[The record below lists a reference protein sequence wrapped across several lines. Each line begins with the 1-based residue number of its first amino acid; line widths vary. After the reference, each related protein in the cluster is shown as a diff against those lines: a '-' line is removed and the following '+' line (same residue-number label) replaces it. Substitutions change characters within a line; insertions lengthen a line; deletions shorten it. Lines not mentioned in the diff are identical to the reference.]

1 MHMATI
7 TTPRNDAIESIG
19 GLATGKEIAM
29 PRVIPALLVALT
41 SSLVLQAQPSGTAIP
56 KETLAPV
63 LTPWEIAPPR
73 TREAN
78 NSAFPPHKVIGNVY
92 YVGTADY
99 ASFLITSEQGHI
111 LINPDFEDSV
121 PLIQKSV
128 EQLGFKFQDI
138 KIILI
143 SHAHGDHCAGTAR
156 AKELTGAQF
165 MVMDADAPV
174 MEKGGAGR
182 GGFPSV
188 KVTRVLHDKDEVK
201 LGGNTLVAVLTPGH
215 TKGCT
220 TWTLKT
226 QDGGKS
232 YNVVIVGSAGVNDA
246 HYLVNNAGYPKVISD
261 YQRAFRVLKTLPCDV
276 FLASHG
282 VFYGLK
288 DKYPKLASGSNPFID
303 PDGYKAHVKL
313 MEQAFYYK
321 LDWAIR
327 Q

>member
-1 MHMATI
+1 MLRSI
-7 TTPRNDAIESIG
+7 LLFSAIAV
-19 GLATGKEIAM
+19 LFWA
-29 PRVIPALLVALT
+29 ALW
-41 SSLVLQAQPSGTAIP
+41 AQPVRVTVP

-73 TREAN
+73 TREEN
-78 NSAFPPHKVIGNVY
+78 NSAFPPHRVIGNVY
-92 YVGTADY
+92 FVGTSDY
-99 ASFLITSEQGHI
+99 ASFLITSDQGHI

-121 PLIQKSV
+121 PTIQKSV

-138 KIILI
+138 KIILV

-156 AKELTGAQF
+156 AKELTGAQV
-165 MVMDADAPV
+165 MVMDQDAQV
-174 MEKGGAGR
+174 METGGAGR
-182 GGFPSV
+182 GGFPAV
-188 KVTRVLHDKDEVK
+188 KISRVLHDRDEVK

-246 HYLVNNAGYPKVISD
+246 HYLVNNANYPDVISD
-261 YQRAFRVLKTLPCDV
+261 YQRTFRVLKTLPCDV

-282 VFYGLK
+282 GFYRLHE
-288 DKYPKLASGSNPFID
+288 KYAKVAQGGSNPFID
-303 PDGYKAHVKL
+303 PDGYKAHVTL
-313 MEQAFYYK
+313 MERAFYYK

>member
-1 MHMATI
+1 
-7 TTPRNDAIESIG
+7 
-19 GLATGKEIAM
+19 M
-29 PRVIPALLVALT
+29 PRRSLFPLLAMAACSSFNLT
-41 SSLVLQAQPSGTAIP
+41 AQAPGAAIP
-56 KETLAPV
+56 RETLAPM

-78 NSAFPPHKVIGNVY
+78 NSEFPPHRVIGNVY

-99 ASFLITSEQGHI
+99 ASFLITSDQGHI

-143 SHAHGDHCAGTAR
+143 SHAHGDHCAGTAKM
-156 AKELTGAQF
+156 KELTGAQV
-165 MVMDADAPV
+165 MVMDADANV
-174 MEKGGAGR
+174 IETGGAGR
-182 GGFPSV
+182 GGFPAV
-188 KVTRVLHDKDEVK
+188 KVSRVLHDRDEVR
-201 LGGNTLVAVLTPGH
+201 LGGNTLVGVLTPGH

-220 TWTLKT
+220 TWTMQAL
-226 QDGGKS
+226 DHGKP

-246 HYLVNNAGYPKVISD
+246 RTLVNNASYPDIVAD
-261 YQRAFRVLKTLPCDV
+261 YQRCFRALRSLPCDV

-288 DKYPKLASGSNPFID
+288 EKYPKLAEGVNPFID
-303 PDGYKAHVKL
+303 PDGYKAHVTL
-313 MEQAFYYK
+313 MERAFYYK

>member
-1 MHMATI
+1 MLRRVLLLLAPLAACLSLDLLAQ
-7 TTPRNDAIESIG
+7 TP
-19 GLATGKEIAM
+19 
-29 PRVIPALLVALT
+29 
-41 SSLVLQAQPSGTAIP
+41 GTALP
-56 KETLAPV
+56 KETLAPI
-63 LTPWEIAPPR
+63 LTPWEAAPPR

-78 NSAFPPHKVIGNVY
+78 NSAFPPHQIIGNVY

-99 ASFLITSEQGHI
+99 ASFLITSDQGHI

-143 SHAHGDHCAGTAR
+143 SHAHGDHCAGTAK
-156 AKELTGAQF
+156 AKELTGAQV

-174 MEKGGAGR
+174 IEKGGAGR
-182 GGFPSV
+182 GGFPAV
-188 KVTRVLHDKDEVK
+188 KVSRVLHDRDEVR
-201 LGGNTLVAVLTPGH
+201 LGANTLVAVLTPGH

-220 TWTLKT
+220 TWTLKVE
-226 QDGGKS
+226 DHGKP

-246 HYLVNNAGYPKVISD
+246 RTLVNNPNYPDIIAD
-261 YQRAFRVLKTLPCDV
+261 YQRTFRALKALPCDV

-288 DKYPKLASGSNPFID
+288 DKYPKLAQGTNPFID
-303 PDGYKAHVKL
+303 PDGYRAHVTL
-313 MEQAFYYK
+313 MERAFYYK
-321 LDWAIR
+321 LDWAMR

>member
-1 MHMATI
+1 
-7 TTPRNDAIESIG
+7 
-19 GLATGKEIAM
+19 
-29 PRVIPALLVALT
+29 
-41 SSLVLQAQPSGTAIP
+41 
-56 KETLAPV
+56 

-78 NSAFPPHKVIGNVY
+78 NSAFPPRRVIGNVY
-92 YVGTADY
+92 FVGTADY
-99 ASFLITSEQGHI
+99 ASLLITSDQGHI

-128 EQLGFKFQDI
+128 EQLGFKFHDI
-138 KIILI
+138 KIILV

-156 AKELTGAQF
+156 AKELTGAQV
-165 MVMDADAPV
+165 MVMDIDAQL

-182 GGFPSV
+182 GGFPAV
-188 KVTRVLHDKDEVK
+188 KISRVLHDRDEVT

-226 QDGGKS
+226 QDAGKS

-246 HYLVNNAGYPKVISD
+246 HYLVNNANYPDVISD
-261 YQRAFRVLKTLPCDV
+261 YQRTFRALKALPCDV
-276 FLASHG
+276 FLASHAG
-282 VFYGLK
+282 FYGLK
-288 DKYPKLASGSNPFID
+288 EKYAKLAQGGSNPFID
-303 PDGYKAHVKL
+303 PDGYKAHVTL
-313 MEQAFYYK
+313 MERAFYYK

>member
-1 MHMATI
+1 MAACSSF
-7 TTPRNDAIESIG
+7 D
-19 GLATGKEIAM
+19 L
-29 PRVIPALLVALT
+29 PAQSPGA
-41 SSLVLQAQPSGTAIP
+41 AIP

-78 NSAFPPHKVIGNVY
+78 NSAFPPHKVIGNLY

-99 ASFLITSEQGHI
+99 ASFLITSDQGHI

-121 PLIQKSV
+121 PLIHKSV

-143 SHAHGDHCAGTAR
+143 SRAHGDHCAGTAKV
-156 AKELTGAQF
+156 KELTGAQV
-165 MVMDADAPV
+165 MVMDADANV
-174 MEKGGAGR
+174 IETGGAGR
-182 GGFPSV
+182 GGFPAV
-188 KVTRVLHDKDEVK
+188 KVSRVLHDRDEVR
-201 LGGNTLVAVLTPGH
+201 LGGNTLMAVLTPGH

-220 TWTLKT
+220 TWTMKV
-226 QDGGKS
+226 QDQGKP

-246 HYLVNNAGYPKVISD
+246 RTLVNNPNYPDIIAD
-261 YQRAFRVLKTLPCDV
+261 YQRCFRALKSLPCDV

-288 DKYPKLASGSNPFID
+288 EKYPKLAAGSNPFID
-303 PDGYKAHVKL
+303 SDGYKAHVAL
-313 MEQAFYYK
+313 MERAFYYK

>member
-1 MHMATI
+1 MEEISMS
-7 TTPRNDAIESIG
+7 RNILCL
-19 GLATGKEIAM
+19 LAAFS
-29 PRVIPALLVALT
+29 VLSAALW
-41 SSLVLQAQPSGTAIP
+41 AQPATVAIP

-78 NSAFPPHKVIGNVY
+78 NSAFPPHRVIGNVY
-92 YVGTADY
+92 FVGTADY
-99 ASFLITSEQGHI
+99 ASLLITSDQGHI

-121 PLIQKSV
+121 PLIQ
-128 EQLGFKFQDI
+128 LGFKFQDI
-138 KIILI
+138 KIILV

-156 AKELTGAQF
+156 AKELTGAQV
-165 MVMDADAPV
+165 MVMDIDAQL

-182 GGFPSV
+182 GGFPAV
-188 KVTRVLHDKDEVK
+188 KISRVLHDRDEVT

-226 QDGGKS
+226 QDAGKS

-246 HYLVNNAGYPKVISD
+246 HYLVNNANYPDVISD
-261 YQRAFRVLKTLPCDV
+261 YQRTFRALKALPCDV
-276 FLASHG
+276 FLASHAG
-282 VFYGLK
+282 FYGLK
-288 DKYPKLASGSNPFID
+288 EKYAKLAQGGSNPFID
-303 PDGYKAHVKL
+303 PDGYKAHVTL
-313 MEQAFYYK
+313 MERAFYYK

>member
-1 MHMATI
+1 MSRTLLYFVAGL
-7 TTPRNDAIESIG
+7 SILLPG
-19 GLATGKEIAM
+19 INAQG
-29 PRVIPALLVALT
+29 PAV
-41 SSLVLQAQPSGTAIP
+41 P
-56 KETLAPV
+56 KETLPPI
-63 LTPWEIAPPR
+63 LTPWEAAPPR

-92 YVGTADY
+92 YVGTQDY
-99 ASFLITSEQGHI
+99 ASFLITSPQGHI

-121 PLIQKSV
+121 PLIEKSID
-128 EQLGFKFQDI
+128 QLGFKFRDI

-143 SHAHGDHCAGTAR
+143 SHAHGDHCAGV
-156 AKELTGAQF
+156 AKMKEMTGAQF

-174 MEKGGAGR
+174 MEKGGSGR
-182 GGFPSV
+182 GGFPA
-188 KVTRVLHDKDEVK
+188 VTVSRVLHDRDEVK

-226 QDGGKS
+226 QDGGKT

-246 HYLVNNAGYPKVISD
+246 HYLVNNANYPDVIAD
-261 YQRAFRVLKTLPCDV
+261 YQKTFRVLKTLPCDV

-282 VFYGLK
+282 VFYGLRE
-288 DKYPKLASGSNPFID
+288 KYPKLASGTNPYID
-303 PDGYKAHVKL
+303 PEGYKAHVKL

>member
-1 MHMATI
+1 M
-7 TTPRNDAIESIG
+7 R
-19 GLATGKEIAM
+19 
-29 PRVIPALLVALT
+29 
-41 SSLVLQAQPSGTAIP
+41 SSLFFLAAVITSLFTGLQAQPTGTAIP
-56 KETLAPV
+56 RETLAPV

-92 YVGTADY
+92 FVGTQDY
-99 ASFLITSEQGHI
+99 ASFLITSDQGHI

-121 PLIQKSV
+121 PLIQKSI

-143 SHAHGDHCAGTAR
+143 SHAHGDHCAGVAKM
-156 AKELTGAQF
+156 KELTGAQF

-182 GGFPSV
+182 GGFPAV
-188 KVTRVLHDKDEVK
+188 KISRVLHDRDEVK

-220 TWTLKT
+220 TWTLKA
-226 QDGGKS
+226 QDGGKT
-232 YNVVIVGSAGVNDA
+232 YDVVIVGSAGVNDA
-246 HYLVNNAGYPKVISD
+246 HYLVNNANYPDVIVD
-261 YQRAFRVLKTLPCDV
+261 YHRTFRVLKSLPCDV

-282 VFYGLK
+282 GFYGLK
-288 DKYPKLASGSNPFID
+288 EKYPKMAQGVNPFID

>member
-1 MHMATI
+1 MS
-7 TTPRNDAIESIG
+7 RNILFL
-19 GLATGKEIAM
+19 LAAFS
-29 PRVIPALLVALT
+29 VLSAALW
-41 SSLVLQAQPSGTAIP
+41 AQPATVAIP

-78 NSAFPPHKVIGNVY
+78 NSAFPPHRVIGNVY
-92 YVGTADY
+92 FVGTADY
-99 ASFLITSEQGHI
+99 ASFLITSDQGHI

-138 KIILI
+138 KIILV

-156 AKELTGAQF
+156 AKELTGAQV
-165 MVMDADAPV
+165 MVMDIDAQL

-182 GGFPSV
+182 GGFPAV
-188 KVTRVLHDKDEVK
+188 KISRVLHDRDEVT
-201 LGGNTLVAVLTPGH
+201 LGGNTLVAILTPGH

-226 QDGGKS
+226 QDAGKS

-246 HYLVNNAGYPKVISD
+246 HYLVNNANYPDVISD
-261 YQRAFRVLKTLPCDV
+261 YQRTFRALKALPCDV
-276 FLASHG
+276 FLASHAG
-282 VFYGLK
+282 FYGLK
-288 DKYPKLASGSNPFID
+288 EKYAKLAQGGSNPFID
-303 PDGYKAHVKL
+303 PDGYKAHVTL
-313 MEQAFYYK
+313 MERAFYYK

>member
-1 MHMATI
+1 M
-7 TTPRNDAIESIG
+7 
-19 GLATGKEIAM
+19 
-29 PRVIPALLVALT
+29 
-41 SSLVLQAQPSGTAIP
+41 
-56 KETLAPV
+56 

-78 NSAFPPHKVIGNVY
+78 NSPFPPHRIIGNVY

-99 ASFLITSEQGHI
+99 ASFLIASDQGHI

-128 EQLGFKFQDI
+128 EQLGFRFQDI

-156 AKELTGAQF
+156 MKELTGAQV
-165 MVMDADAPV
+165 MVMDADANV
-174 MEKGGAGR
+174 LETGGAGR
-182 GGFPSV
+182 GGFPAV
-188 KVTRVLHDKDEVK
+188 KVSRVLHDRDEVR

-215 TKGCT
+215 TRGCT
-220 TWTLKT
+220 TWTM
-226 QDGGKS
+226 QAQEHGKS

-246 HYLVNNAGYPKVISD
+246 RTLVNNANYPDIVAD
-261 YQRAFRVLKTLPCDV
+261 YQRCFRALKSLPCDV

-288 DKYPKLASGSNPFID
+288 EKYAKLADGVNPFID
-303 PDGYKAHVKL
+303 PDGYKAHVTL
-313 MEQAFYYK
+313 MERAFYYK

>member
-1 MHMATI
+1 MI
-7 TTPRNDAIESIG
+7 TN
-19 GLATGKEIAM
+19 M
-29 PRVIPALLVALT
+29 PRRVLLSLALT
-41 SSLVLQAQPSGTAIP
+41 AACFWVNLPAQAPGVAIP
-56 KETLAPV
+56 KETLAPM

-78 NSAFPPHKVIGNVY
+78 NSAFPPHHIIGNVY

-99 ASFLITSEQGHI
+99 ASFLITSDQGHI

-143 SHAHGDHCAGTAR
+143 SHAHGDHCAGTAK
-156 AKELTGAQF
+156 AIEMTGAQV
-165 MVMDADAPV
+165 MVMDADADV
-174 MEKGGAGR
+174 IERGGSGR
-182 GGFPSV
+182 GGFPAV
-188 KVTRVLHDKDEVK
+188 KVSRVLHDRDEVR

-220 TWTLKT
+220 TWTMKV
-226 QDGGKS
+226 QDHGKP

-246 HYLVNNAGYPKVISD
+246 RTLVNNPTYPDIIAD
-261 YQRAFRVLKTLPCDV
+261 YQRCFRALKALPCDV

-288 DKYPKLASGSNPFID
+288 EKYPRLAAGVNPFID
-303 PDGYKAHVKL
+303 PDGYKAHVTL
-313 MEQAFYYK
+313 MERAFYYK

>member
-1 MHMATI
+1 MS
-7 TTPRNDAIESIG
+7 RNILFL
-19 GLATGKEIAM
+19 LAAFS
-29 PRVIPALLVALT
+29 VLSAALW
-41 SSLVLQAQPSGTAIP
+41 AQPASVAIP

-78 NSAFPPHKVIGNVY
+78 NSAFPPHRVIGNVY
-92 YVGTADY
+92 FVGTADY
-99 ASFLITSEQGHI
+99 ASFLITSDQGHI

-138 KIILI
+138 KIILV

-156 AKELTGAQF
+156 AKELTGAQV
-165 MVMDADAPV
+165 MVMDIDAQL

-182 GGFPSV
+182 GGFPAV
-188 KVTRVLHDKDEVK
+188 KISRVLHDRDEVT

-226 QDGGKS
+226 QDAGKS

-246 HYLVNNAGYPKVISD
+246 HYLVNNANYPDVISD
-261 YQRAFRVLKTLPCDV
+261 YQRTFRALKALPCDV
-276 FLASHG
+276 FLASHAG
-282 VFYGLK
+282 FYGLK
-288 DKYPKLASGSNPFID
+288 EKYAKLAQGGSNPFID
-303 PDGYKAHVKL
+303 PDGYKAHVTL
-313 MEQAFYYK
+313 MERAFYYK

>member
-1 MHMATI
+1 
-7 TTPRNDAIESIG
+7 
-19 GLATGKEIAM
+19 M
-29 PRVIPALLVALT
+29 PRRVLL
-41 SSLVLQAQPSGTAIP
+41 SLVTIAACLSFDLAAQAPGAAIP
-56 KETLAPV
+56 RETLAPM

-78 NSAFPPHKVIGNVY
+78 NSAFPAHQVIGNVY

-99 ASFLITSEQGHI
+99 ASFLVTSDQGHI

-143 SHAHGDHCAGTAR
+143 SHAHGDHCAGTAKM
-156 AKELTGAQF
+156 KEMTGAQV
-165 MVMDADAPV
+165 MVMDADADV
-174 MEKGGAGR
+174 IERGGSGR
-182 GGFPSV
+182 GGFPAV
-188 KVTRVLHDKDEVK
+188 KLSRVLHDRDEVR

-220 TWTLKT
+220 TWTLKA
-226 QDGGKS
+226 QDHGKP

-246 HYLVNNAGYPKVISD
+246 RTLVNNANYPDIVAD
-261 YQRAFRVLKTLPCDV
+261 YQRCFRALKALPCDV

-288 DKYPKLASGSNPFID
+288 EKYPKLSEGSNPFID
-303 PDGYKAHVKL
+303 PDGYKAHVTL
-313 MEQAFYYK
+313 MERAFYYK